1 MNLLCDRNIVSF
13 VVAESLYDA
22 KVTLSDLLELN
33 NTGLDAHFREPTM
46 AIIK

>member
-13 VVAESLYDA
+13 LVAESLCDA
-22 KVTLSDLLELN
+22 TVTLSDLLGPN
-33 NTGLDAHFREPTM
+33 DTMLDIHFREPIM